1 MSIFENL
8 EILTVTFK
16 SEHIIESCLS
26 QIDTNFKIT
35 IVENS
40 DNLDFKKK
48 MEERKNVKCI
58 LANENIGFGSAF
70 NLGAK
75 QINSEYILHI
85 NPDVKIDTEII
96 KKLYENAI
104 KIDNLGILSPLE
116 KAVGKKDDNSKNVR
130 QNIHTLY
137 MKPQREILA
146 LAKEVGFI
154 LLGKIDM
161 VSAQYEYQYIYI
173 LQKPQ

>member
-48 MEERKNVKCI
+48 N
-58 LANENIGFGSAF
+58 G
-70 NLGAK
+70 
-75 QINSEYILHI
+75 
-85 NPDVKIDTEII
+85 
-96 KKLYENAI
+96 
-104 KIDNLGILSPLE
+104 
-116 KAVGKKDDNSKNVR
+116 GKKKC
-130 QNIHTLY
+130 
-137 MKPQREILA
+137 
-146 LAKEVGFI
+146 
-154 LLGKIDM
+154 
-161 VSAQYEYQYIYI
+161 
-173 LQKPQ
+173 

>member
-58 LANENIGFGSAF
+58 LANENIGFSRTK
-70 NLGAK
+70 K
-75 QINSEYILHI
+75 QS
-85 NPDVKIDTEII
+85 TE
-96 KKLYENAI
+96 K
-104 KIDNLGILSPLE
+104 
-116 KAVGKKDDNSKNVR
+116 
-130 QNIHTLY
+130 
-137 MKPQREILA
+137 
-146 LAKEVGFI
+146 FFF
-154 LLGKIDM
+154 
-161 VSAQYEYQYIYI
+161 
-173 LQKPQ
+173 

>member
-48 MEERKNVKCI
+48 MEERKTQVPVGRCFVFLVCN
-58 LANENIGFGSAF
+58 AF
-70 NLGAK
+70 VQCVTVN
-75 QINSEYILHI
+75 N
-85 NPDVKIDTEII
+85 
-96 KKLYENAI
+96 
-104 KIDNLGILSPLE
+104 
-116 KAVGKKDDNSKNVR
+116 
-130 QNIHTLY
+130 
-137 MKPQREILA
+137 
-146 LAKEVGFI
+146 
-154 LLGKIDM
+154 
-161 VSAQYEYQYIYI
+161 
-173 LQKPQ
+173 